1 VGLWGTPAVGGRYTG
16 GDKGDH
22 RREGLAMNDLYTLSV
37 RLAFSAPGL
46 VTAVTAEGVLSH
58 GHVDD
63 TRGGLRARCSR

>member
-1 VGLWGTPAVGGRYTG
+1 
-16 GDKGDH
+16 
-22 RREGLAMNDLYTLSV
+22 MNDLYTLSV
-37 RLAFSAPGL
+37 RLAFSAPGQ